1 MKFLQKE
8 EVSKTVTTK
17 EYLEFEVF
25 KKKYIY
31 NALSVKSKK
40 SQT

>member
-8 EVSKTVTTK
+8 EVSKTVTAK

-25 KKKYIY
+25 KKKKNIMLY
-31 NALSVKSKK
+31 
-40 SQT
+40 Q

>member
-8 EVSKTVTTK
+8 EVSKTVTAK

-25 KKKYIY
+25 RKKKY
-31 NALSVKSKK
+31 NVLSVKSKK